1 MEPLYPFGYGL
12 SYTSFDYSGLTVT
25 HAGDGFDVTVTVKNT
40 GKVAGKESVQ
50 IYVSAPANPHMP
62 KPEKELKAFG
72 KAGLLKPGASETLHM
87 HISRGQLASWNA
99 LDGGWIVD
107 SGSYTFMA
115 GASSRN
121 ILLKETVHL

>member
-1 MEPLYPFGYGL
+1 MKPCYPFGYGL
-12 SYTSFDYSGLTVT
+12 SYTSFDYSDLIVSPS
-25 HAGDGFDVTVTVKNT
+25 ADGFNVAVTVKNT

-72 KAGLLKPGASETLHM
+72 KTGLLKPGASETLHM
-87 HISRGQLASWNA
+87 TITWDQLASWNT

-107 SGSYTFMA
+107 GGSYTFAA

-121 ILLKETVHL
+121 IVLKKSITF